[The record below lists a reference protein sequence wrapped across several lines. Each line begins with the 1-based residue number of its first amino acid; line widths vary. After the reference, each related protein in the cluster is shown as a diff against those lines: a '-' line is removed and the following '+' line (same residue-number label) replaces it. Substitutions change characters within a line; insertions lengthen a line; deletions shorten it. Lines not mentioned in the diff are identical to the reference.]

1 MNIDKEAEVI
11 AGFTSKHIMVLA
23 GGLVVDVILSFLLN
37 KFFHNSLIIFAFF
50 VFVAVNI
57 IVVVKFSQNLPDH
70 FFANFLESLSL
81 PKLYMPG
88 DDNEPDQE

>member
-23 GGLVVDVILSFLLN
+23 GGLVVDVILSFLFN
-37 KFFHNSLIIFAFF
+37 KLFHNPLIIFAFF
-50 VFVAVNI
+50 IFIAVNI
-57 IVVVKFSQNLPDH
+57 IIVVKFSQNLPDH
-70 FFANFLESLSL
+70 FFMNFFGSLRE